1 MGKPLPGFLTPSRER
16 GSPRGIMAWLFLQ
29 EFPVIFLSSKTDRC
43 DSGQRATGSPLQTP
57 QLILPGQGNRLL
69 LLSATLLTTSGGC
82 KSPHSSHDQEQEQD
96 VIQGWHHH
104 RFPHSRDGEGM
115 LAWDRS
121 TMESHGMS
129 EATFPGL
136 WATFAVFH
144 LWLLPGML
152 F

>member
-1 MGKPLPGFLTPSRER
+1 M
-16 GSPRGIMAWLFLQ
+16 
-29 EFPVIFLSSKTDRC
+29 IFLSSKTDGR
-43 DSGQRATGSPLQTP
+43 DGGQRATGSSLQTP
-57 QLILPGQGNRLL
+57 QLILPGQGNPLL
-69 LLSATLLTTSGGC
+69 LLTATLLTVPGGC
-82 KSPHSSHDQEQEQD
+82 KSPHSSQDEDEDDQD
-96 VIQGWHHH
+96 VTRGWHRH